1 MDGRLGL
8 DPAAEKMEKTTMK
21 RTFDIFAYP
30 KGNTEQQ
37 KITEHNFVSFISTLS
52 ATGGKFTATLWSSEK
67 KLALLSGIL
76 GGDPRSPALSAGE
89 RF

>member
-8 DPAAEKMEKTTMK
+8 DPAAKKMEETTMK

-67 KLALLSGIL
+67 E
-76 GGDPRSPALSAGE
+76 AGFIVWYFG
-89 RF
+89 R